1 MTTSQLP
8 KILSPTLHFYHYVLR
23 NGLNDSDEQLKARR
37 DYFTKNLYEIT
48 SHLTSKKGE
57 NAGGFVRL
65 ISTEQDWS
73 PSGSLLDLTLEA
85 IPDDCKRTNSD
96 RLYLETGIITSR
108 LAVRRLNHT
117 YLLRFTSY
125 IPSKKGSQDLETFGN
140 LSKHLSTLDIELG
153 QTAILA
159 GIIPPNDYQG
169 NTSLEIA
176 AQCLSQ
182 YCGQDPELISPHL
195 IETKFLGSPFYLY
208 PKSVKVKTINDLSLK
223 STHLMGVILYQD
235 AETEN
240 KANKFYNIL
249 QDMLLSYHKIN
260 FFYSQSLAL
269 KNLIGQQYKDIEQ
282 QTEDYANTK
291 WNKESLKQL
300 PYQSLEF
307 YKKLS
312 FLADQEK
319 TLRVNLHNYR
329 NGLQQIEE
337 HTGEKLGGF
346 FGDFI
351 DDAEHYLKQIE
362 TTIGFVS
369 PGLQLYDKL
378 MLSVQTQVSI
388 DDERIQKQQSDQQQ
402 KLGQLLT
409 GSCAAIAVGQILT
422 PAITHSVSQYI
433 EKDPSQ
439 PHSVTTLW
447 VGAFVTIFLSISSG
461 WVVSRFV
468 YRWFTQ
474 PKSDE
479 TTQRRSR

>member
-23 NGLNDSDEQLKARR
+23 NGLNDSDGQLQARR
-37 DYFTKNLYEIT
+37 DHVTKNLYEIT

-73 PSGSLLDLTLEA
+73 SSGNLLDLTLEA

-96 RLYLETGIITSR
+96 RLYLETGIYTSR
-108 LAVRRLNHT
+108 LAVRRLNDT
-117 YLLRFTSY
+117 YLLRFTRY

-159 GIIPPNDYQG
+159 GIIPKNDYQG

-176 AQCLSQ
+176 AQCLNQ
-182 YCGQDPELISPHL
+182 YCGEDLEIISPHL
-195 IETKFLGSPFYLY
+195 IETRFLGSHFYLY
-208 PKSVKVKTINDLSLK
+208 PKSVKVKTINDLPLK

-260 FFYSQSLAL
+260 FFYSQSLAF
-269 KNLIGQQYKDIEQ
+269 KNLIGQQYQDIEQ
-282 QTEDYANTK
+282 LTEDYANTE

-300 PYQSLEF
+300 PHESLEF

-312 FLADQEK
+312 FLEDQEK

-329 NGLQQIEE
+329 NCLQQIEE

-362 TTIGFVS
+362 TTIGFLS

-409 GSCAAIAVGQILT
+409 GSCAAIALGQILN
-422 PAITHSVSQYI
+422 PAITNSISENYI
-433 EKDPSQ
+433 DKDPSQ
-439 PHSVTTLW
+439 PPSVSSLW
-447 VGAFVTIFLSISSG
+447 LGGLITILLSILSG
-461 WVVSRFV
+461 WLVSRVV
-468 YRWFTQ
+468 YRWFTNQ
-474 PKSDE
+474 DL
-479 TTQRRSR
+479 

>member
-1 MTTSQLP
+1 MTTSQPP
-8 KILSPTLHFYHYVLR
+8 KLLCPTLHFYHYVLR
-23 NGLNDSDEQLKARR
+23 NGLNDSDEQLKERR
-37 DYFTKNLYEIT
+37 DNFTKNLHKIT
-48 SHLTSKKGE
+48 SHLTSKTHKY
-57 NAGGFVRL
+57 ADGFVRL
-65 ISTEQDWS
+65 IPPEKDVSLW
-73 PSGSLLDLTLEA
+73 GSLLDLTLEK
-85 IPDDCKRTNSD
+85 IPEECKEENENFLS
-96 RLYLETGIITSR
+96 LETGIITSR
-108 LAVRRLNHT
+108 LALYRLNDT

-125 IPSKKGSQDLETFGN
+125 IPSEKGLQDLKTFGN
-140 LSKHLSTLDIELG
+140 LSEHLSTLNIELG
-153 QTAILA
+153 QTTILA
-159 GIIPPNDYQG
+159 ATISEKDYQG
-169 NTSLEIA
+169 WGSREIA
-176 AQCLSQ
+176 AQCLRL
-182 YCGQDPELISPHL
+182 YYPEPISEDDLI
-195 IETKFLGSPFYLY
+195 KCNFLGSPFYLY
-208 PKSVKVKTINDLSLK
+208 PKSVKVKTINNLSLE

-235 AETEN
+235 GKTEE
-240 KANKFYNIL
+240 KADEFYNML
-249 QDMLLSYHKIN
+249 QNMILSYHKIN
-260 FFYSQSLAL
+260 FFYSQSRAL
-269 KNLIGQQYKDIEQ
+269 KNLIGQQYQDIEQ
-282 QTEDYANTK
+282 QTEDYSNTK

-409 GSCAAIAVGQILT
+409 GSCAAIAVGQILNE
-422 PAITHSVSQYI
+422 AITVSLSQYI
-433 EKDPSQ
+433 DKAPSQ
-439 PHSVTTLW
+439 PPSVTSLW
-447 VGAFVTIFLSISSG
+447 VGAFVTIFLSIS
-461 WVVSRFV
+461 
-468 YRWFTQ
+468 
-474 PKSDE
+474 
-479 TTQRRSR
+479 